1 MTGDDLL
8 KDLETTAGGGGL
20 GRGWAIAARGGGLGR
35 GWAITV
41 GGGAVGGGWVTT
53 VGDTLLEVV
62 GTSDTPLRLGT
73 I

>member
-1 MTGDDLL
+1 MTGNDLL

-20 GRGWAIAARGGGLGR
+20 GRGWAIAA
-35 GWAITV
+35 

-62 GTSDTPLRLGT
+62 GTSDADAPLRLGT